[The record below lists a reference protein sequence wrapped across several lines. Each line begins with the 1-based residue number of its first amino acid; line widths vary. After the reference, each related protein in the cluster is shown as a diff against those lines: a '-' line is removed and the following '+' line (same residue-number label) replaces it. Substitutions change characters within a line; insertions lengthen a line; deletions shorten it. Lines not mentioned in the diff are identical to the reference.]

1 MNWLIVKLDLLCRK
15 LVGVPMVHLAVWLS
29 LFRMLHFI
37 LLGMERFVFLNIN
50 WHFKRLRDNFVVYI
64 LHFISVSI
72 DMLAPKYNYYL
83 DDTNFFHLKHP
94 KLLIHV
100 DFPKHQT
107 YQRTLWFEQLVLFK
121 QSSSWLSL
129 ERAYGYIIQF
139 WKEGFD
145 KLFWSVKG
153 IIFLFVSFDFVSVI
167 IFNLFYFTLIVL

>member
-1 MNWLIVKLDLLCRK
+1 
-15 LVGVPMVHLAVWLS
+15 MVHLAVWLS

-72 DMLAPKYNYYL
+72 DMLAPKYNYHL

-107 YQRTLWFEQLVLFK
+107 YQHTLWFEQLVLFK

-129 ERAYGYIIQF
+129 KKAYGYIIQF

-145 KLFWSVKG
+145 KLFWSVILKASYFYLFHL
-153 IIFLFVSFDFVSVI
+153 ILLVSSFLT
-167 IFNLFYFTLIVL
+167 YFILL

>member
-1 MNWLIVKLDLLCRK
+1 MNWLIVKLALLCRK

-64 LHFISVSI
+64 LHFISLSI

-107 YQRTLWFEQLVLFK
+107 YQHTLWFEQLVLFK
-121 QSSSWLSL
+121 QSSSWLSP
-129 ERAYGYIIQF
+129 EKAYGYINNFGRKALISCF
-139 WKEGFD
+139 EALKASYFY
-145 KLFWSVKG
+145 LFHLILLVSS
-153 IIFLFVSFDFVSVI
+153 FLT
-167 IFNLFYFTLIVL
+167 YFILL